1 MTILSEIKEAK
12 RSIDINELK
21 EHENKYKVVREEFE
35 KEKLANLKHRQ
46 KEISLRH
53 KQDKLYFR
61 GRYHSMIKEQEEK

>member
-53 KQDKLYFR
+53 KQVTSGAGITR
-61 GRYHSMIKEQEEK
+61 